1 MAKTTR
7 KRASS
12 KTLVSQARDA
22 LKQAQK
28 SIPADWRK
36 QADKQY
42 KDLRKTVD
50 KQLSRVADRAPRPP
64 DRTPGRLGHDAQ
76 ARDHSAHALDRRT
89 HALHEGAPDIHRLH
103 DLDPEQRE
111 LFELAEQRS
120 QDRGSTHRH
129 RGGPEPRPFF

>member
-42 KDLRKTVD
+42 KDLRKQVD
-50 KQLSRVADRAPRPP
+50 KQLSRVADRGVVEQLQRQVERLTREVEKLTRSAANSAG
-64 DRTPGRLGHDAQ
+64 RTAAS
-76 ARDHSAHALDRRT
+76 ARRWCWPS
-89 HALHEGAPDIHRLH
+89 P
-103 DLDPEQRE
+103 
-111 LFELAEQRS
+111 
-120 QDRGSTHRH
+120 
-129 RGGPEPRPFF
+129 